1 MPQLSFAPN
10 GTPVTDVVCDASVVL
25 KWFHDEGEADVEDA
39 RRLLGAHRSGS
50 ITAWVLDLT
59 FYELGN
65 VLLRALSWPATNA
78 ADQLDDLRAICG
90 VLPVTAV
97 ELRLAAELA
106 EQHTLTFYDAVYAAA
121 AHSRGSALATAD
133 KALLD
138 AGAGESPEA
147 IAARLGISET
157 L

>member
-1 MPQLSFAPN
+1 
-10 GTPVTDVVCDASVVL
+10 VTDVVCDTSVVL
-25 KWFHDEGEADVEDA
+25 EWFHDEGERGVEDA
-39 RRLLGAHRSGS
+39 RRLLAAHRSGS

-65 VLLRALSWPATNA
+65 VLLRALTWSAADT

-90 VLPVTAV
+90 VLPVTATD
-97 ELRLAAELA
+97 LRTAAELA
-106 EQHTLTFYDAVYAAA
+106 ERHTLTFYDAVYAAA
-121 AHSRGSALATAD
+121 ALSRGSTLATAD
-133 KALLD
+133 KALLH

-147 IAARLGISET
+147 IAARLGVSES

>member
-1 MPQLSFAPN
+1 M
-10 GTPVTDVVCDASVVL
+10 TDVVCDTSVVL
-25 KWFHDEGEADVEDA
+25 KWFHDEGEPDVEDA
-39 RRLLGAHRSGS
+39 RRLLAAHRSGS

-65 VLLRALSWPATNA
+65 ILLRALSWPASDA

-90 VLPVTAV
+90 VLPVTAA
-97 ELRLAAELA
+97 ELRTAAELA

-121 AHSRGSALATAD
+121 ALSRGSALATAD
-133 KALLD
+133 KALLH

>member
-1 MPQLSFAPN
+1 M
-10 GTPVTDVVCDASVVL
+10 TDLVCDTSVVL
-25 KWFHDEGEADVEDA
+25 KWFHDEGEPDVEDA
-39 RRLLGAHRSGS
+39 RRLLAAHRSGS

-65 VLLRALSWPATNA
+65 VLLRALSWPATDA
-78 ADQLDDLRAICG
+78 ADQLDDLRSICG
-90 VLPVTAV
+90 VLPVTAAD
-97 ELRLAAELA
+97 LRTAAELA
-106 EQHTLTFYDAVYAAA
+106 ERHTLTFYDAVYASAA
-121 AHSRGSALATAD
+121 LSRGSALATTD

-147 IAARLGISET
+147 IVARLAISET